1 MQVIVAHEDLQAI
14 ATIAARSPTV
24 QSFIDELG
32 LYLSNAPLRVERM
45 FVSLQTLHPAFRART
60 YLWRN
65 QIPEI
70 RVVEWPHGLKN
81 RPGYYDSPDYHVHT
95 SRAEFRVRN
104 LQQVQGHSCELYGKL
119 RDEGYTDYLMVPLI
133 FLDGTVNTLSI
144 ATRLPGGFSEDGLVR
159 FRELVDLFAVV
170 IERYS
175 ALETVSITLGTYLG
189 RGASREVMRGRIR
202 AGHGEMIQAGILFAD
217 MHGFSCHASCLGPSA
232 TVQLLNS
239 YFDCL
244 VAPIEENGGNVLK
257 FIGDA
262 ILAYSPTAAGQPDT
276 DPVGAVLAIRERLAD
291 LNRARAAGGASPV
304 HHGVGLH
311 FGEVV
316 FGNIGSSER
325 LDFTIIGDAVNVA
338 ARCAEETCA
347 LGIDYLA
354 TEEFVARFGDDRF
367 VSLGRHQL
375 RGIGDRVALFSLA
388 SDVGGRSVP
397 SQDRA
402 AHVCAPAARGR
413 APSSLGSRM
422 VQSPSAGRNAQSS

>member
-14 ATIAARSPTV
+14 ATIAAQSPSV
-24 QSFIDELG
+24 PSFMHEIG
-32 LYLSNAPLRVERM
+32 FYLNDSPLRVERV

-60 YLWRN
+60 YLWTK
-65 QIPEI
+65 QSPEI
-70 RVVEWPHGLKN
+70 RIVEWPHGLKN
-81 RPGYYDSPDYHVHT
+81 RPGYYDSPDYHVHV

-104 LQQVQGHSCELYGKL
+104 LQEIQGHSCELYGKL

-144 ATRLPGGFSEDGLVR
+144 ATRLPGGFPEEGLVR
-159 FRELVDLFAVV
+159 FRELIDLIAVA

-202 AGHGEMIQAGILFAD
+202 AGHGEIIQAGILFAD
-217 MHGFSCHASCLGPSA
+217 MRDFSCHASCLGPSA

-244 VAPIEENGGNVLK
+244 VAPIEENGGNILK

-262 ILAYSPTAAGQPDT
+262 ILAYFPTAAGRPDP
-276 DPVGAVLAIRERLAD
+276 DPVGAVRAIRQRLAD
-291 LNRARAAGGASPV
+291 LNQARYGRGEPPIRQ
-304 HHGVGLH
+304 GVGLH

-325 LDFTIIGDAVNVA
+325 LDFTIIGDAVNMA
-338 ARCAEETCA
+338 ARCAEETRA
-347 LGIDYLA
+347 LDVDYLA
-354 TEEFVARFGDDRF
+354 TDAFVARFGADQF

-375 RGIGDRVALFSLA
+375 RGVEGRAALFSLT
-388 SDVGGRSVP
+388 SDAGGRVVHS
-397 SQDRA
+397 A
-402 AHVCAPAARGR
+402 A
-413 APSSLGSRM
+413 
-422 VQSPSAGRNAQSS
+422 